1 MEASY
6 RVSRLQMPNI
16 DVALNVEAWRT
27 VKRIVSRVNPKV
39 QDLDLDQVIVN
50 GPVQSLEASGFMA
63 EMRKKILR

>member
-1 MEASY
+1 
-6 RVSRLQMPNI
+6 MPNI

-50 GPVQSLEASGFMA
+50 GPVQSLEASGFLL
-63 EMRKKILR
+63 EMRKKLPR